1 MAGTVTTFTIDDKS
15 GLLTE
20 ASSVSGLPPD
30 TKLGPGLPRGSV
42 AGRNMD
48 SDIWAA
54 DLHLTPNGKFIYV
67 SERTS
72 NSISA
77 FAVDGA
83 TGKLTYL
90 STAATEPQ
98 PRGFNID
105 PSGRYMVATGEK
117 SATISVYAI
126 DASSGALK
134 LLNKYPTGKGANW
147 VEIVSLE

>member
-72 NSISA
+72 TG
-77 FAVDGA
+77 FAV
-83 TGKLTYL
+83 
-90 STAATEPQ
+90 
-98 PRGFNID
+98 
-105 PSGRYMVATGEK
+105 SGIA
-117 SATISVYAI
+117 
-126 DASSGALK
+126 
-134 LLNKYPTGKGANW
+134 
-147 VEIVSLE
+147 